1 MTAES
6 PVFTGTHPIDVS
18 KLPPAAVEDAL
29 LMGKAWYETQPTVQY
44 ALDGK
49 VLGASLP
56 YLQLM
61 GYTADEMEGLNR
73 RDFCTPETLQDPAFE
88 SFWNRVVAG
97 ESLTQVR
104 TMVRKDGSTLFLN
117 CVFVPVRNTAGEIY
131 KVHKLATDVSGTS
144 VRALEDMAKFA
155 AIDGMQPVIEFTAD
169 GIITGVNQNFLDAAG
184 YTRSELLGQPHRK
197 LCFDDF
203 ADSEAYREFWAS
215 LNDGKPHV
223 GEVERRH
230 KNGTPLWL
238 QCTYTP
244 IVDVEGH
251 VAKVVKF
258 AIDITGS
265 KLHSLEIDAKLRAI
279 DQTQAVIEFDVQ
291 GNILDANAN
300 FLQAMGYNLQE
311 LKGQHHRIFCAL
323 EYTKSEAY
331 KAFWADLAAGKPSSG
346 EYLRLSKTGSP
357 VWLQATY
364 TPVMGES
371 GKVSK
376 VIKFASDVT
385 LAKKKAL
392 EDEGKVNAIGR
403 AQGVVEFDMAGNV
416 LTANANFLSLMEYGL
431 DDIVGRHHSMFV
443 ENEEAGGSA
452 YRAFWQKLGRG
463 EFDGG
468 EYLRFGRDGK
478 RVWIQATY
486 NPILDLEG
494 KPFKVVKFCTDITST
509 KLLALESQVRMQ
521 AVLSASCVWEMDR
534 NGTILK
540 ANELMCKAMGGTEA
554 DLVGKNENDF
564 MFDDTSD
571 QAARK
576 QRWLNLREG
585 KTAAGEVRRKGVNR
599 NEVWFATTLSPLMG
613 LDGQLSKVVVV
624 SQDVTAQK
632 FQRLEAE
639 GKLGAID
646 RAQASIEFDMTG
658 KVLTA
663 NKNFQKLMGYELDEM
678 VGRHHRMFAESAY
691 AASAEYQAFW
701 ERLARG
707 EFESGE
713 YKRIGKDGKEV
724 WIQATYNPILD
735 PRGNPIKVVKFATD
749 VTEAKLHS
757 ADFEAKVNAIDKG
770 QAVIEFDLR
779 GNVVAANRNFLASMG
794 YTLREVL
801 GQHHSIFCTVE
812 YQQSEEYRDFWLR
825 LNEGEF
831 ITGRFQRLGKYSR
844 DVWLQ
849 STYTPIFDLNGKP
862 VKVIKYAFDVTKE
875 VTLENSI
882 ITRAHEMKNNIK
894 SLVQSIGEVA
904 ENSGMASAKVNET
917 AEAAQAGSASVRQSM
932 EAIERIQNSTTKVAD
947 IVRIIGDI
955 ANQTNLLAFNAAIE
969 AARAGQH
976 GVGFSVVASEV
987 RKLAE
992 RSALAAKEMVGLI
1005 DESSAQ
1011 VKEGAQVSRAAA
1023 KSFEGILSNLHT
1035 AVDNVSQIASSTA
1048 DQRAM
1053 ADYVAELIAGLSMA
1067 AKQKK

>member
-169 GIITGVNQNFLDAAG
+169 GTITGANQNFVDSTG
-184 YTRSELLGQPHRK
+184 YTRDELVGQPHRK

-230 KNGTPLWL
+230 KNGTPVWL

-244 IVDVEGH
+244 IADVEGR

-258 AIDITGS
+258 AIDITSS

-323 EYTKSEAY
+323 EYTQSEAY
-331 KAFWADLAAGKPSSG
+331 KAFWADLAAGKPSTG

-392 EDEGKVNAIGR
+392 EDEGKVNAISR

-443 ENEEAGGSA
+443 EHEEAGGSA

-540 ANELMCKAMGGTEA
+540 ANELMCKAMGGTEV

-585 KTAAGEVRRKGVNR
+585 KTAAGEVRRKALNR

-632 FQRLEAE
+632 FQRLDAE

-658 KVLTA
+658 KVLIA

-875 VTLENSI
+875 VTLEHSI
-882 ITRAHEMKNNIK
+882 VTRAHEMKNNIK

-904 ENSGMASAKVNET
+904 ENSGMASARVNET

-932 EAIERIQNSTTKVAD
+932 EAIERIQASTTKVAD

-1011 VKEGAQVSRAAA
+1011 VKEGALVSRAAA

>member
-18 KLPPAAVEDAL
+18 MLPPAAVEDAL

-44 ALDGK
+44 ALDGQ
-49 VLGASLP
+49 VLGASIP
-56 YLQLM
+56 YLALM

-88 SFWNRVVAG
+88 SFWSRVVAG

-117 CVFVPVRNTAGEIY
+117 CVFVPVRNAVGEIY

-155 AIDGMQPVIEFTAD
+155 AIDGMQPVIEFEPD
-169 GIITGVNQNFLDAAG
+169 GIITGANQNFLDATG
-184 YTRSELLGQPHRK
+184 YSRDELVGQPHRM
-197 LCFDDF
+197 LCFADF
-203 ADSEAYREFWAS
+203 ADSDAYREFWAS

-230 KNGTPLWL
+230 KNGTPVWL

-244 IVDVEGH
+244 IADVEGR

-258 AIDITGS
+258 AIDITSS
-265 KLHSLEIDAKLRAI
+265 KLKSLEIDAKLRAI
-279 DQTQAVIEFDVQ
+279 DATQAVIEFDVQ

-323 EYTKSEAY
+323 EYTQSAAY
-331 KAFWADLAAGKPSSG
+331 KTFWSDLAAGKPSTG
-346 EYLRLSKTGSP
+346 EYLRLSKTGAP

-364 TPVMGES
+364 TPVVGES

-385 LAKKKAL
+385 LAKKKSL

-403 AQGVVEFDMAGNV
+403 AQAVVEFDMAGNV
-416 LTANANFLSLMEYGL
+416 ITANANFLSLMEYSL
-431 DDIVGRHHSMFV
+431 DDIAGRHHSMFV
-443 ENEEAGGSA
+443 EHEEAGSGA

-463 EFDGG
+463 EFEGG
-468 EYLRFGRDGK
+468 EYLRFGKDGK

-494 KPFKVVKFCTDITST
+494 KPFKVVKFCSDITPS

-521 AVLSASCVWEMDR
+521 AVMSASCVWEMDR

-540 ANELMCKAMGGTEA
+540 ANELMCKAMGATEA
-554 DLVGKNENDF
+554 DLVGKNENEF
-564 MFDDTSD
+564 MFDDDID

-585 KTAAGEVRRKGVNR
+585 KAASGEVRRKSLNR
-599 NEVWFATTLSPLMG
+599 NEVWFAATLSPLMG
-613 LDGQLSKVVVV
+613 LDGQLTKIVVV
-624 SQDVTAQK
+624 SQDVTEQK
-632 FQRLEAE
+632 LQRLEAE

-646 RAQASIEFDMTG
+646 RAQASIEFDMSG
-658 KVLTA
+658 RVLTA
-663 NKNFQKLMGYELDEM
+663 NKNFQKLMGYDLDEM

-691 AASAEYQAFW
+691 TASAEYQAFW

-724 WIQATYNPILD
+724 WIQATYNPIFD
-735 PRGNPIKVVKFATD
+735 PRGNPVKVVKFATD
-749 VTEAKLHS
+749 VTETKLKS

-770 QAVIEFDLR
+770 QAVIEFDLS

-825 LNEGEF
+825 LNEGEY
-831 ITGRFQRLGKYSR
+831 ISGRFQRLGKYSR

-875 VTLENSI
+875 VTLEHSI
-882 ITRAHEMKNNIK
+882 VTRAHEMKNNIK

-917 AEAAQAGSASVRQSM
+917 VDAAQAGNASVHQSM
-932 EAIERIQNSTTKVAD
+932 EAIERIQASTTKVAD
-947 IVRIIGDI
+947 IVRVIGDI

-1011 VKEGAQVSRAAA
+1011 VKEGALVSRAAA

-1053 ADYVAELIAGLSMA
+1053 ADYVAELIAGLSQE